1 MLDRSALRNF
11 RPLVMTPSHDG
22 TFFFN
27 YVASIIQVMAACTAE
42 GMSINFMFR
51 VGDSLVTR
59 VRNHCV
65 AMFLADP
72 QWTHLMWVDADI
84 GFSPEAMFR
93 LLLSD
98 YDVACGIY
106 PLKRENWPAEGVPG
120 GTTEQDFRALYTHY
134 TVNTGQV
141 TDPNVALHIQPD
153 GFMKVREAPT
163 GFMLIKRAVFE
174 RMTPAYPDLR
184 FTPDMHDSVPG
195 DVYFRF
201 FDVMMD
207 PTSGR
212 YLSEDYGFC
221 RLWERLGGEIYV
233 DANSN
238 LSHQGGKIYR
248 GNFAESLVRDVR
260 FAVTAPKGL
269 QYVVTGMENLKPNPP
284 GVI

>member
-1 MLDRSALRNF
+1 MLDQSALQNF
-11 RPLVMTPSHDG
+11 RPLIMTPSHDG

-27 YVASIIQVMAACTAE
+27 YVTSVVQLMAA
-42 GMSINFMFR
+42 GQQVGLPINFSFR

-65 AMFLADP
+65 AVFLADP

-84 GFSPEAMFR
+84 GFSPMAMFR

-98 YDVACGIY
+98 YDVAAGIY
-106 PLKRENWPAEGVPG
+106 PLKRENWPAEGVPA
-120 GTTEQDFRALYTHY
+120 GTTERDFRQLYTHY
-134 TVNTGQV
+134 TVNSGRNGDTHI
-141 TDPNVALHIQPD
+141 NLHITPD

-163 GFMLIKRAVFE
+163 GFMLIKRDVFN
-174 RMTPAYPDLR
+174 RMMAAYPDLR
-184 FTPDMHDSVPG
+184 FTPDLTDAIPDHF
-195 DVYFRF
+195 YYRF

-207 PTSGR
+207 PENNR

-248 GNFAESLVRDVR
+248 GDYAASMMRDVR
-260 FAVTAPKGL
+260 NAVTGPMGL
-269 QYVVTGMENLKPNPP
+269 RYIPRLIENPHLPLANRP
-284 GVI
+284 

>member
-1 MLDRSALRNF
+1 
-11 RPLVMTPSHDG
+11 
-22 TFFFN
+22 
-27 YVASIIQVMAACTAE
+27 
-42 GMSINFMFR
+42 
-51 VGDSLVTR
+51 
-59 VRNHCV
+59 
-65 AMFLADP
+65 
-72 QWTHLMWVDADI
+72 
-84 GFSPEAMFR
+84 
-93 LLLSD
+93 
-98 YDVACGIY
+98 
-106 PLKRENWPAEGVPG
+106 
-120 GTTEQDFRALYTHY
+120 
-134 TVNTGQV
+134 
-141 TDPNVALHIQPD
+141 
-153 GFMKVREAPT
+153 VREAPT
-163 GFMLIKRAVFE
+163 GFMLIKRAVFD
-174 RMTPAYPDLR
+174 RMIPAYPDLR
-184 FTPDMHDSVPG
+184 FVPDMHDSVPG

-207 PTSGR
+207 PASGR